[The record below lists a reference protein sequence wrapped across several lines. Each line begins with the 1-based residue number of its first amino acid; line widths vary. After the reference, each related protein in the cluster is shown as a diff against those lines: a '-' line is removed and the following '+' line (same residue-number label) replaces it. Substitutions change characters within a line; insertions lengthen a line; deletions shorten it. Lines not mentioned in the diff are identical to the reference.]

1 MIECRVKKFEEFHTC
16 MVNLFLYPENKKVYI
31 NKDYLYNKLIKFMR
45 LRDRERENKI
55 RENKIGWDLLLIRQF
70 MEA

>member
-1 MIECRVKKFEEFHTC
+1 MKFEEFHTC
-16 MVNLFLYPENKKVYI
+16 MVNLILYPENKKLYI

-45 LRDRERENKI
+45 LRERENKI
-55 RENKIGWDLLLIRQF
+55 RENKIGWELLLIRQF

>member
-1 MIECRVKKFEEFHTC
+1 MIECSVKKFEEFHTC
-16 MVNLFLYPENKKVYI
+16 MVNLILYPENKKLYI

-45 LRDRERENKI
+45 LRERENKI
-55 RENKIGWDLLLIRQF
+55 RENKIGWELLLIRQF